1 MRRKLQEAIMSAPD
15 LPVGFIELEYLE
27 SSGTQYLLI
36 DEPFKQGTGV
46 YVDVHLTDSRLAQNG
61 YYLYIYTLMFNQS
74 YRLYAGLNGTARQ
87 IHNDEYGNWGSL
99 LKAYS
104 SDGRYSVGYNFRNS
118 GQKILTTSAGTYTQ
132 AITAGYVK
140 SASKFPLYGTW
151 REDTGAGSPRQGTQ
165 RVFSLQMTQD
175 DVVTRDLVPVLDAAG
190 TPCLHDKISRQC
202 FRNLGTGTFG
212 YKIKATGETVAP
224 T

>member
-1 MRRKLQEAIMSAPD
+1 MSTPD

-27 SSGTQYLLI
+27 SGGPQYLLI
-36 DEPFKQGTGV
+36 DEPFTKGSGV
-46 YVDVHLTDSRLAQNG
+46 YVDVHLTDSHFTQNG
-61 YYLYIYTLMFNQS
+61 YYLYAYTLMFNS
-74 YRLYAGLNGTARQ
+74 TYRLYAGLNGTARY
-87 IHNDEYGNWGSL
+87 IHNDEYGNWGST

-140 SASKFPLYGTW
+140 SSSKFPMFGIW
-151 REDTGAGSPRQGTQ
+151 REDTVAGSPRQCTQ
-165 RVFSLQMTQD
+165 RVFSMQMTQG
-175 DVVTRDLVPVLDAAG
+175 DVMTRDLVPVLDADG
-190 TPCLHDKISRQC
+190 TPCMFDKLSKTC
-202 FRNLGTGTFG
+202 FRNAGTGTFG

-224 T
+224 VNG